1 MLIDTHAHIYSED
14 YEGDRAEMMARAA
27 AAGVEHIVMPS
38 IGKEDYEAM
47 VEVLHSYP
55 HQCSAAIGLHPA
67 YVGADYREELDF
79 MRSKLDAEPWVAVG
93 EIGLDYYHSTEY
105 KAEQHLALREQLGWA
120 LERDLPVIFHVREA
134 FADLI
139 AVLREPQYAGIR
151 GIIHSFTGTEE
162 ELKEVLTFPNL
173 MVAINGVATFKN
185 AKLREYIGQI
195 PLERVLVETDAPYLS
210 PTPLRGKRNEPA
222 YIVHTAGHIAQ
233 LWGLGL
239 EDFARHT
246 TANAKRLYRL

>member
-47 VEVLHSYP
+47 VGVLHSYP

-79 MRSKLDAEPWVAVG
+79 MHSKLDAEPWVAVG

-195 PLERVLVETDAPYLS
+195 PLDRILVETDAPYLS

-222 YIVHTAGHIAQ
+222 HIVHTAGHIAQ

-239 EDFARHT
+239 EDFSRHT